1 MGASTFCLVTITLVS
16 IVTTIPPLPPITT
29 PVGVNLVTAVPYPEV
44 GGNVTIDLLPI
55 LGVDLDITAP
65 CPSITTEAVVVT
77 PVLTA
82 NLVITVTEA
91 P

>member
-1 MGASTFCLVTITLVS
+1 MGASDFALVTITLAS
-16 IVTTIPPLPPITT
+16 IVQTVPPLPPALI
-29 PVGVNLVTAVPYPEV
+29 PVGVNLQVNVPYPVV

-55 LGVDLDITAP
+55 LGVDQDI
-65 CPSITTEAVVVT
+65 IVAVPGVYVESVVIT

-91 P
+91 